1 MYLHEFITGD
11 ANYNNALRTPF
22 LVDFHSKDFQ
32 NEKSQINF
40 RITDEMSKEKIFYS
54 KNLEDSISIDKIPN
68 KYSVEKN

>member
-11 ANYNNALRTPF
+11 TSYNDASRTPF

-40 RITDEMSKEKIFYS
+40 RITAEMSKEKIFYN
-54 KNLEDSISIDKIPN
+54 KNLEDSISIDKIPT
-68 KYSVEKN
+68 KYSVKKY